1 MTDRLFFDHT
11 VSAMFIHAFP
21 PAAQVGLTEA
31 LRDGGIDVERPLL
44 PAYEYSVWRR
54 CLELQR
60 TRVFPDEPI
69 EVGSRRQGERYV
81 EAYFERTMLGG
92 PLKLLLRALGP
103 RRTLERL
110 ALNFRSANT
119 FSETSMKLTGP
130 NAGLIEVNDVF
141 SRSPA
146 YVVGMLEKGLQLIGA
161 SGTVEAVRHEGDAA
175 TFSVS
180 WR

>member
-1 MTDRLFFDHT
+1 
-11 VSAMFIHAFP
+11 MFIHAFP
-21 PAAQVGLTEA
+21 PASHPGLAEA
-31 LRDGGIDVERPLL
+31 LREAGIDVSKPLL
-44 PAYEYSVWRR
+44 PAYEYSVWRK

-60 TRVFPDEPI
+60 ELVFPTEPL
-69 EVGSRRQGERYV
+69 EVSSRRQGERYV

-119 FSETSMKLTGP
+119 FSQTSMKTTGP
-130 NAGLIEVNDVF
+130 NRGIIEVNDIF

-161 SGTVEAVRHEGDAA
+161 SGTVETLRHEGDAA

-180 WR
+180 WS